1 MDGLDA
7 AAKTHD
13 IAYVDAKNLTDV
25 RNADKVFV
33 KQVKKSDVG
42 KITKSLVV
50 GAIKGKMIA
59 EDLGILDKNKFS
71 QITIAENNDAP
82 QLGSGKVIKKKKP
95 MYPDHLLRNKL
106 SKEYGMK
113 PAIKTG
119 RGKRRKNNINKL
131 IDSATDE
138 LINKIRY

>member
-1 MDGLDA
+1 MDSLDA
-7 AAKTHD
+7 AAKIHD

-50 GAIKGKMIA
+50 GAIKGKMLA
-59 EDLGILDKNKFS
+59 EDLGVLDKNKFS

-82 QLGSGKVIKKKKP
+82 QLGAGMVIKKKKP
-95 MYPDHLLRNKL
+95 KYPDNILRTKL
-106 SKEYGMK
+106 FKEYVNK
-113 PAIKTG
+113 PV
-119 RGKRRKNNINKL
+119 RRKNNNNMNKM
-131 IDSATDE
+131 IDVATNE
-138 LINKIRY
+138 LINKIRSK